1 MIKWGEL
8 VVIVTAY
15 STTCGDLA
23 AEGGLNVKDSA
34 FRYFVCNQFSLEEG
48 MSLMYPNSL
57 LNLAHNVLEMGYI
70 DRDIHF
76 KVWWWENIMLFWD
89 GFFCI
94 SQEKGIESEFGL

>member
-1 MIKWGEL
+1 M
-8 VVIVTAY
+8 IVTAY

-57 LNLAHNVLEMGYI
+57 LNLAHNILEIGYI
-70 DRDIHF
+70 HRDIHF
-76 KVWWWENIMLFWD
+76 KV
-89 GFFCI
+89 
-94 SQEKGIESEFGL
+94 